1 MAGDNNGGN
10 GSALKAVHDSID
22 EIPEPYRDLYA
33 ERNGKY
39 ELSGIVGVKTEA
51 DVARIQEA
59 LRKEK
64 EDHKRAKEAARVWLD
79 SGWKF
84 EDIQARMD
92 KWEEMELAAQA
103 GKMDEDKLNQ
113 LVETRIKS
121 RIAPV
126 EREKSQ
132 YAEQLK
138 ELSSKLTEYQQRE
151 TQRTIYDSVDSAI
164 EAAKIIPSAREDV
177 RLLAERMFEVNEDGK
192 VVTKDGVGVTP
203 GVAAD
208 IWLQE
213 MMPKRPHWWP
223 ESQGGGAKGA
233 KAGMSVARNPW
244 SASHWNV
251 TEQARYI
258 QEHGMEKA
266 QQLAALA
273 GSIVGATKPA
283 AAKAA

>member
-1 MAGDNNGGN
+1 MAGESNGGH
-10 GSALKAVHDSID
+10 GSLKAVHDSID

-33 ERNGKY
+33 ERGGKF

-64 EDHKRAKEAARVWLD
+64 EDHKRAKEVARVWLD
-79 SGWKF
+79 AGWKF
-84 EDIQARMD
+84 EDVQARMD
-92 KWEEMELAAQA
+92 KWEELELAAQA

-138 ELSSKLTEYQQRE
+138 ELTGKLTEYQQRE
-151 TQRTIYDSVDSAI
+151 TQRTIYDAVDSAI

-177 RLLAERMFEVNEDGK
+177 RLLAERMFTVDETGK
-192 VVTKDGVGVTP
+192 VVTRDNVGVTP
-203 GVAAD
+203 GVPAD
-208 IWLQE
+208 VWLQE

-223 ESQGGGAKGA
+223 ESQGGGAKGG
-233 KAGMSVARNPW
+233 KSNVLGLKNPW
-244 SASHWNV
+244 SSSNWNV
-251 TEQARYI
+251 TEQAQFVQQY
-258 QEHGMEKA
+258 GMEKA
-266 QQLAALA
+266 KQFAALA
-273 GSIVGATKPA
+273 GSHIGATKPA
-283 AAKAA
+283 AKAA